1 MGFEGMLE
9 EQSGGMDIMCCFNQ
23 GKGGGALGSTSC
35 GMQSVLVLGFS
46 GANVPNS
53 ESLAFLQGQVAAVTS
68 PSISHTCFFL

>member
-23 GKGGGALGSTSC
+23 GKGRGALSSTSC
-35 GMQSVLVLGFS
+35 ELQCVLMSGFS

-53 ESLAFLQGQVAAVTS
+53 ECLAFLQGQVAAVTS